1 MSIFTIEAYSL
12 PLIGGTA
19 SHNFWVLRDSDG
31 NVAAEL
37 HGLAT
42 NRETGQPEAIGSS
55 EKAYSLS
62 IWHIV
67 HDQAYLGK
75 GSNPTETTS
84 KEFGSYINPD
94 APNEVMFIGSKE
106 EASTRKFSANE

>member
-1 MSIFTIEAYSL
+1 MSKFTIEAYSL

-62 IWHIV
+62 IWGRLRKRKIKHVKPI
-67 HDQAYLGK
+67 A
-75 GSNPTETTS
+75 
-84 KEFGSYINPD
+84 D
-94 APNEVMFIGSKE
+94 A
-106 EASTRKFSANE
+106 RY